1 MREVVKHREV
11 TGWPE
16 LLDWFERGMPMRWP
30 GGAAIRVEDYLEEG
44 RYVLRAELP
53 GVDPDQDV
61 DVTVSDGAL
70 TIRAERK
77 EEVKEGGRSE
87 FRYGAF
93 ERSVTLP
100 ATAKED
106 DVTASYADGILTVS
120 VGLGEEPTARPR
132 KVEVRKD

>member
-1 MREVVKHREV
+1 MREVVKHREG
-11 TGWPE
+11 TGWPD
-16 LLDWFERGMPMRWP
+16 LLDWFERGMPTRWP
-30 GGAAIRVEDYLEEG
+30 GGTAIRVEDFVEEG

-53 GVDPDQDV
+53 GLDPEKDV
-61 DVTVSDGAL
+61 EVTVSEGTL

-77 EEVKEGGRSE
+77 EELKEGGRSE

-106 DVTASYADGILTVS
+106 DVSATYVDGILTVT
-120 VGLGEEPTARPR
+120 VGLGEEAKSETRR
-132 KVEVRKD
+132 ITVNKG